1 MAPPLLLLQN
11 ISLRFGEAPLLEGAE
26 LAVGARERLCVV
38 GRNGSGK
45 STLLK
50 IAAGLI
56 EPDSGTRF
64 LQPGTTVRYLPQEP
78 DFGGAPTTLA
88 FVEAGMGGGDDK
100 YRARF
105 ILESLGLTGKEKPQR
120 LSGGEARRAA
130 LARIL
135 APEPDILLLD
145 EPTNHL
151 DLATIEALEQTL
163 TGLRSAIV
171 MISHDRR
178 FLETLSNATVWLDRG
193 TTLRLDKGFGAF
205 EAWRDAVLEEEARDR
220 HKLSRKIAREEDWLR
235 YGVTARRMRN
245 QRRLANLHSL
255 RAERKA
261 QREGRPVGNVDFGR
275 RELRLAGKLAI
286 EADGIDKNFGDH
298 IIVRNF
304 SLKVERGDRIGI
316 VGANGAGKTT
326 MIRLLTGDLAPD
338 AGTIKLG
345 TNLDIATL
353 DQRRETLDL
362 DVTVADTLTGGGT
375 DSVVIGRKSRHVV
388 GYMKDFLFRPEQ
400 AQTPV
405 QTLSG
410 GERGR
415 LMLARALARSANL
428 MVLDEPTNDLDLET
442 LDLLQEMLADYDGTL
457 ILVSHDRDFLDRTV
471 TSTIVAEGNGQWTE
485 YAGGY
490 SDMVAQRGS
499 GVGAKAVMRKAAS
512 KPTGASRRAPA
523 APSRRKLNFQDQHA
537 LKTLPSRMKELSGK
551 IKRLE
556 ERLADPTFHGR
567 DQTGFAAAAKALAAA
582 GADLAKAED
591 EWLRLEILREEIG
604 S

>member
-1 MAPPLLLLQN
+1 M
-11 ISLRFGEAPLLEGAE
+11 GE
-26 LAVGARERLCVV
+26 
-38 GRNGSGK
+38 
-45 STLLK
+45 
-50 IAAGLI
+50 
-56 EPDSGTRF
+56 
-64 LQPGTTVRYLPQEP
+64 
-78 DFGGAPTTLA
+78 
-88 FVEAGMGGGDDK
+88 GDDK

-120 LSGGEARRAA
+120 LSGGEARRAV

-326 MIRLLTGDLAPD
+326 MIRLLTDDLAPA

-400 AQTPV
+400 AQTPA

-490 SDMVAQRGS
+490 SAMSVVR
-499 GVGAKAVMRKAAS
+499 
-512 KPTGASRRAPA
+512 
-523 APSRRKLNFQDQHA
+523 
-537 LKTLPSRMKELSGK
+537 
-551 IKRLE
+551 
-556 ERLADPTFHGR
+556 
-567 DQTGFAAAAKALAAA
+567 
-582 GADLAKAED
+582 
-591 EWLRLEILREEIG
+591 
-604 S
+604 

>member
-1 MAPPLLLLQN
+1 M
-11 ISLRFGEAPLLEGAE
+11 
-26 LAVGARERLCVV
+26 
-38 GRNGSGK
+38 
-45 STLLK
+45 
-50 IAAGLI
+50 
-56 EPDSGTRF
+56 
-64 LQPGTTVRYLPQEP
+64 
-78 DFGGAPTTLA
+78 
-88 FVEAGMGGGDDK
+88 
-100 YRARF
+100 
-105 ILESLGLTGKEKPQR
+105 
-120 LSGGEARRAA
+120 
-130 LARIL
+130 
-135 APEPDILLLD
+135 
-145 EPTNHL
+145 
-151 DLATIEALEQTL
+151 
-163 TGLRSAIV
+163 
-171 MISHDRR
+171 
-178 FLETLSNATVWLDRG
+178 
-193 TTLRLDKGFGAF
+193 
-205 EAWRDAVLEEEARDR
+205 LEEEARDR

-316 VGANGAGKTT
+316 VGANGPGKTT
-326 MIRLLTGDLAPD
+326 MIRLLTDDLAPD

-457 ILVSHDRDFLDRTV
+457 ILVSQDRDFLGRTV

-490 SDMVAQRGS
+490 SDMSVVR
-499 GVGAKAVMRKAAS
+499 
-512 KPTGASRRAPA
+512 
-523 APSRRKLNFQDQHA
+523 
-537 LKTLPSRMKELSGK
+537 
-551 IKRLE
+551 
-556 ERLADPTFHGR
+556 
-567 DQTGFAAAAKALAAA
+567 
-582 GADLAKAED
+582 
-591 EWLRLEILREEIG
+591 
-604 S
+604 